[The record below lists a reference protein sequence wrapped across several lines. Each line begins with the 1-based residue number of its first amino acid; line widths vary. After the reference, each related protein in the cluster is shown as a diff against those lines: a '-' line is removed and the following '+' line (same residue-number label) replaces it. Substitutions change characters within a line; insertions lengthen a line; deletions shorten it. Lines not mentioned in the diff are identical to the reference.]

1 MRGRE
6 AMWEQ
11 KVTEKIKIEVMKKK
25 ILPVAV
31 AVMVMVSLTSCGTSK
46 KAQGSKSVKANMEA
60 TKTGRVVDEGF
71 LVLTDE
77 QRKMIEG
84 SNEFALDLFCR
95 VAGFDSK
102 VISPMSVSYL
112 MGMLANGAD
121 GETRQEILAAMGCK
135 GVSLEQL
142 NEFYAEMIRCVGN
155 FDKTTTINIANYVA
169 LNKQYK
175 LKAAFAQTMKEA
187 YGAGIES
194 LDFASPA
201 TAKHINQWC
210 SKHTDGMI
218 PSIID
223 STDPDAVS
231 YIMNAIY
238 FNGMWS
244 GKFDRSQTELE
255 NFQGYTRD
263 IKKVQMMH
271 RNAKYMY
278 MDNDTFAAVGIPY
291 GNGACKMT
299 VLLPNPGKSIG
310 EMLKSLDAKTLAEL
324 GGKMDNCIVDLKLPR
339 FTTEIEQPLNE
350 VIGKLGAPSMF
361 TSGANFSN
369 FADGNLFVSKMFQ
382 KAKIEVDEEGTK
394 AAAVT
399 AATMALSAFRP
410 EEPRRVEFHA
420 DRPFVYMIT
429 EESTGA
435 ILFMGQFTG
444 SEL

>member
-1 MRGRE
+1 
-6 AMWEQ
+6 
-11 KVTEKIKIEVMKKK
+11 MKKK
-25 ILPVAV
+25 VLPVAV
-31 AVMVMVSLTSCGTSK
+31 AVMAMASLASCGTSK
-46 KAQGSKSVKANMEA
+46 KLQDSKSVKENTVA
-60 TKTGRVVDEGF
+60 TKTDHIIDEGF
-71 LVLTDE
+71 LVLSDE
-77 QRKMIEG
+77 QRKMIDG
-84 SNEFALDLFCR
+84 SNEFALNLFCQ
-95 VAGFDSK
+95 VSGFDSK

-121 GETRQEILAAMGCK
+121 GETRREILTAMGCN

-142 NEFYAEMIRCVGN
+142 NEFYAEMIRCAGN
-155 FDKTTTINIANYVA
+155 FDKTTTINIANYIA
-169 LNKQYK
+169 INKQYK
-175 LKAAFAQTMKEA
+175 LKTAFAQAMTEA
-187 YGAGIES
+187 YGAGVES

-218 PSIID
+218 PGIID
-223 STDPDAVS
+223 NTDPNAVS

-238 FNGMWS
+238 FNGTWS
-244 GKFDRSQTELE
+244 GKFDKRQTKLE

-278 MDNDTFAAVGIPY
+278 MDNDSFAAVCIPY
-291 GNGACKMT
+291 GNGAYKMT
-299 VLLPNPGKSIG
+299 VLLPNQDKSIG
-310 EMLKSLDAKTLAEL
+310 EMVKSLDAKTLGEL
-324 GGKMDNCIVDLKLPR
+324 GNRMDDCIVDLKLPR

-361 TSGANFSN
+361 MSSANFSN

-382 KAKIEVDEEGTK
+382 KAKIEVGEEGTK

-399 AATMALSAFRP
+399 AAVMTLSAFHP
-410 EEPRRVEFHA
+410 EEPRRVVFHA
-420 DRPFVYMIT
+420 NRPFVYMIT